1 MRLVGR
7 GEFRRPRRGWGRGAG
22 GVLAELAA
30 LVALVVFVALVGRG
44 FRG

>member
-22 GVLAELAA
+22 GVLVV
-30 LVALVVFVALVGRG
+30 LVALVALVGRG

>member
-7 GEFRRPRRGWGRGAG
+7 GEFRRPRRGWGRVAG
-22 GVLAELAA
+22 WV
-30 LVALVVFVALVGRG
+30 LVVLVALVGRG

>member
-22 GVLAELAA
+22 GVL
-30 LVALVVFVALVGRG
+30 VVLVALVGRG